1 MGCRASWCWK
11 GPEARSLEGSARGL
25 VRLSPAALSPLE
37 RPVLEGRDPSLSLIP
52 RQCLAHTR
60 CSRNTW
66 GGGETKRRWTWA
78 SCCWQWDSGGTRGE
92 QSAPEAARPVGRL
105 GESRTTGWGV
115 SHQLVKQGLGCCP
128 QAIPLGGAKPNPPL
142 SIHTAAIPCPP
153 PRAPPPDTG
162 GLEVSIMSKVTR
174 LARGG
179 ATGPDTSSR
188 RLGSPPRHCSPPLSL
203 GLWPPG
209 QDALPDSLLP
219 CLSTGKAESRPPTL
233 GSGGSGHRALASSL
247 GIWEKM
253 GVWPCSRLP
262 PHPEDRAGAG
272 SSAWACP
279 QHRGTAA
286 QRKPNRAQHGG

>member
-92 QSAPEAARPVGRL
+92 QSAPEAVRPVGRL

-142 SIHTAAIPCPP
+142 SIHKAAIPC
-153 PRAPPPDTG
+153 PPPDTG
-162 GLEVSIMSKVTR
+162 GLEVSITSKVTR

-188 RLGSPPRHCSPPLSL
+188 RLGSPPATVPLPCPWDSGHPDRMLSL
-203 GLWPPG
+203 
-209 QDALPDSLLP
+209 
-219 CLSTGKAESRPPTL
+219 TL
-233 GSGGSGHRALASSL
+233 CCPVSAQGRQRA
-247 GIWEKM
+247 
-253 GVWPCSRLP
+253 VPRL
-262 PHPEDRAGAG
+262 
-272 SSAWACP
+272 
-279 QHRGTAA
+279 
-286 QRKPNRAQHGG
+286 